1 MMKQNKTI
9 FFAFAAILIIIVLY
23 WIISFLVIDMSEYRK
38 INLGMVAAEKNFERL
53 RNERGNY
60 ASIKDAREM
69 QIQYF
74 DTLKVHIPLKENI
87 KGANSYIETLDI
99 IQRIANN
106 NNIIIDVFKPI
117 LINTFP
123 EIEVEDK
130 QLNQSIE
137 RYMLEI
143 ECNGD
148 FISIGKF
155 FKELQNHDRIINLLK
170 FNIETEYGSNGG
182 LFCEVILYT
191 YVFSE
196 NN

>member
-9 FFAFAAILIIIVLY
+9 FFAFVAILIIIVMY
-23 WIISFLVIDMSEYRK
+23 WGFSFLVIDMGEYRK
-38 INLGMVAAEKNFERL
+38 IKQGMISAENDFERL

-60 ASIKDAREM
+60 SSIKDAREK
-69 QIQYF
+69 QVQYF
-74 DTLKVHIPLKENI
+74 DALKEHIPLKEII
-87 KGANSYIETLDI
+87 KGPGSYIETLDI

-106 NNIIIDVFKPI
+106 NNIIIDVFRPI

-123 EIEVEDK
+123 DIEVEDK
-130 QLNQSIE
+130 QLNQMIE
-137 RYMLEI
+137 RYILEM

-155 FKELQNHDRIINLLK
+155 FKELQSQDRIINLLK
-170 FNIETEYGSNGG
+170 FNIETEYGSDGG
-182 LFCEVILYT
+182 LFCEAILYT

>member
-9 FFAFAAILIIIVLY
+9 FFAFVAILTIIVLY

-38 INLGMVAAEKNFERL
+38 INQGMVDAEKNFERL

-60 ASIKDAREM
+60 ASIKEARKM
-69 QIQYF
+69 QVQYF

-99 IQRIANN
+99 IQRIAKN

-130 QLNQSIE
+130 QLNQIIE
-137 RYMLEI
+137 RYMLEM

-155 FKELQNHDRIINLLK
+155 FQELQSQNRIINLLK

-182 LFCEVILYT
+182 LFCEAILYT
-191 YVFSE
+191 YVFTE
-196 NN
+196 NI

>member
-9 FFAFAAILIIIVLY
+9 FFAFVAILTIIVLY

-38 INLGMVAAEKNFERL
+38 IKHGMIGAEKNFERL

-69 QIQYF
+69 QVQYF

-99 IQRIANN
+99 IQRIAKN

-137 RYMLEI
+137 RYMLEM

-182 LFCEVILYT
+182 LFCEAILYT